1 MVHNIKFIWTFV
13 WIYINKVGSRT
24 ILSSLY
30 FIIASNHACATYK
43 CLWLYD
49 RHYYVIFIQNVQVYG
64 CASFLCINHYKK
76 LTNAIANACTPE
88 KGEGKV

>member
-1 MVHNIKFIWTFV
+1 
-13 WIYINKVGSRT
+13 
-24 ILSSLY
+24 
-30 FIIASNHACATYK
+30 
-43 CLWLYD
+43 LYD